1 MTSAPMGRPEIRLA
15 ILQPTSL
22 CNLNCT
28 YCYVPDRRNAALMSD
43 EVLEAAASFV
53 FEAAPESQ
61 RAFTILWH
69 AGEPLTAGLDF
80 YRRAFETFEAARPRD
95 ATVRHSFQTNAT
107 LVTDEWS
114 CFFASH
120 GATIG
125 VSVDGPRALHDANR
139 VRWSGKGSFTR
150 TMRGVA
156 SLRRH
161 GFDPAAIC
169 VLTPTSLQH
178 PDEIY
183 DFFRD
188 EGFPSVGFN
197 VEESEGSYAR
207 SRHLDRDRGDTR
219 QDYMRFMR
227 RIWQRRQ
234 SDQGRL
240 RIREFDRELAMIR
253 DLRRD
258 PDFVAT
264 PDEVVTFANVTIRRD
279 GGISTFAPELASTA
293 SAEYDDFVIGSV
305 LADSPADVLSGAA
318 LHRLR
323 EDLEK
328 GRDLCRRQCAYF
340 PVCGG
345 GYPSNKL
352 AEHGTL
358 EAAETSTCRLH
369 RMALTDVVM
378 TELTAL
384 NQHVNVLGSPAFPM

>member
-1 MTSAPMGRPEIRLA
+1 MNRAPGGRPETGPDSSQEIRLA

-22 CNLNCT
+22 CNLNCA

-43 EVLEAAASFV
+43 KVLEAAARFV

-69 AGEPLTAGLDF
+69 AGEPLTASLDF
-80 YRRAFETFEAARPRD
+80 YRRAFSTFEAARPRE

-114 CFFASH
+114 SFLASH
-120 GATIG
+120 EVTIG
-125 VSVDGPRALHDANR
+125 VSIDGPRVLHDANR
-139 VRWSGKGSFTR
+139 SGWTGKGSFTR
-150 TMRGVA
+150 AMRGVA

-169 VLTPTSLQH
+169 VLTPTSLHH

-197 VEESEGSYAR
+197 VEESEGDHAR
-207 SRHLDRDRGDTR
+207 SRHLDQERSHTR
-219 QDYMRFMR
+219 RNYVRFMH

-234 SDQGRL
+234 SDDGRL

-258 PDFVAT
+258 PGFVAT

-279 GGISTFAPELASTA
+279 GGISTFAPELASTT
-293 SAEYDDFVIGSV
+293 STEYDDFVIGNV
-305 LADSPADVLSGAA
+305 LVDSPTDVLSGAR

-323 EDLEK
+323 EDLEQ
-328 GRDLCRRQCAYF
+328 GRDLCRSQCAYF

-358 EAAETSTCRLH
+358 AAAETSTCRLH

-384 NQHVNVLGSPAFPM
+384 NSRQ